1 MRTFL
6 DAKAMAKSLRSALAG
21 KQITLSHGECLEIV
35 ASQFGS
41 ENWNVLSA
49 RIDSAGS
56 PGLQDAIP
64 ILRIFSVEKAKEFYL
79 DFLGFSLDWG
89 TSLRRRL
96 PALCAGFARERDPAS
111 QRASRRCKSRIGGDD
126 PDARYR
132 GLQSRAPRQG
142 LSLLQARPRRRA
154 VGRARDE
161 GNGSVRQQAA
171 VQRADRKVTCVSRPP
186 SRRGGSRART

>member
-79 DFLGFSLDWG
+79 DFLGFSLDWEHRFG
-89 TSLRRRL
+89 DDFPLYAQVS
-96 PALCAGFARERDPAS
+96 
-111 QRASRRCKSRIGGDD
+111 RASVILHLSEHHGDASPGSAVMIQMQGIAD
-126 PDARYR
+126 YNRELLAKDYRYFKPGIEDEPWGAR
-132 GLQSRAPRQG
+132 
-142 LSLLQARPRRRA
+142 
-154 VGRARDE
+154 VM
-161 GNGSVRQQAA
+161 
-171 VQRADRKVTCVSRPP
+171 KVTDPFGNRLLFSEP
-186 SRRGGSRART
+186 TEK